1 MARLRLFKRGDVWWT
16 DGFVG
21 GKRVRKSTG
30 ETDEKRA
37 EEIASKREWAAHQ
50 ARVYGEESVF
60 TFGAAVG
67 LYTDKKAGRYVW
79 PIFDR
84 WKHKLVKD
92 IKPGHVTDLA
102 DEMYP
107 KAEAAT
113 KNRQVITPIT
123 AVINYCAKRGKC
135 HRLDV
140 ERFKVVKKPARVA
153 DMVWLGKFMRSASPH
168 LGALAQFM
176 AMTGARISDATALDW
191 EDVNL
196 FACTALLRDTKNG
209 DDREAYLPPALLAT
223 LEALEHRKGK
233 VFLYAHRHSV
243 RDPWIDCCARAGID
257 PIPPHDAG
265 RRLFATMMIQAGI
278 DPVTVAKAGGWKTVR
293 MVLEVYAQPGDTQAA
308 VKAVFGNK
316 VTQPKRKTPEKPLI
330 TKDKAI

>member
-16 DGFVG
+16 DGFID
-21 GKRVRKSTG
+21 GKRIRKSTG

-37 EEIASKREWAAHQ
+37 EEIASKREWAAHN
-50 ARVYGEESVF
+50 ARVYGEESIF

-67 LYTDKKAGRYVW
+67 LYTDKKEGRYIW
-79 PIFDR
+79 PIFDQ

-92 IKPGHVTDLA
+92 IKPGHVIDLA
-102 DEMYP
+102 EEMYP
-107 KAEAAT
+107 DAAPAT

-135 HRLDV
+135 ARLDV
-140 ERFKVVKKPARVA
+140 ERFKVPKKPARVA
-153 DMVWLGKFMRSASPH
+153 DMDWLDAFVRNASPH

-191 EDVNL
+191 KDVDL
-196 FACTALLRDTKNG
+196 DARTALLRDTKNG
-209 DDREAYLPPALLAT
+209 DDRLADLPDRLVIAIGAI
-223 LEALEHRKGK
+223 EWRKGK
-233 VFLYAHRHSV
+233 VFQYAHRHSV
-243 RDPWIDCCARAGID
+243 RDPWLDCCIRAKIA

-265 RRLFATMMIQAGI
+265 RRLFATMMIQSGY

-293 MVLEVYAQPGDTQAA
+293 MVLEVYAQPGDTKAA
-308 VKAVFGNK
+308 VNDVFGHK
-316 VTQPKRKTPEKPLI
+316 VTQRRAKKAEKTVKPKG
-330 TKDKAI
+330 KAI